1 MKRALFFSTVIAIA
15 SSIAII
21 DSLVCLAQ
29 GSKYGQ
35 FAPPDA
41 FEDDPKLAYYGS
53 ENEWSRRQFSK
64 EKAEK
69 ESKRRG
75 QRVLLET
82 MDGNP
87 TAALVWAAEY
97 LAEDPD
103 DLESIFNQVVA
114 YSQLGQIDEA
124 FAAMKQAVDGG
135 LPVERFLAGPRQL
148 LKPLTESKEFQDFVR
163 DRTSGLIHGPMLGYV
178 TDHSARIWVR
188 TENETLVTVQVY
200 TCDSTGKPTNNVASK
215 RSALSDPQ
223 MDFTAMVD
231 VAGLQPNTR
240 YVYDVLI
247 DNKSVLAGDLPQ
259 LHTFPTPGTPGRF
272 SAAFGGG
279 AGFMPDH
286 ERMWDTIATRDP
298 DALFLLGDNVYIDLP
313 EEPRGLHQYT
323 YYRRQ
328 SQPDFRRLTAST
340 PVYAIWDDHDAA
352 MDDVWLGPYHDRPAW
367 KPAMLRIFKQNWVNP
382 SYGNEESPGCWFKA
396 TFGDVDCF
404 FLETRYFRT
413 NPFGKDPTMLG
424 AIEKAWLLAELNKS
438 KAPFKVIISSVPWA
452 PNAKPG
458 SHDTWDGF
466 PQEREEIFQ
475 WIESN
480 KINGVL
486 LLSADR
492 HRSEAWK
499 IERPNGYPLY
509 DLMSSKLT
517 NEHTHECVPGPLFCY
532 NKLCSVGM
540 VTFDTTVADPT
551 ITYEIVNIDN
561 EVIDTLEI
569 KLSQISF

>member
-1 MKRALFFSTVIAIA
+1 MKKALFFSAVILIV
-15 SSIAII
+15 STITIV
-21 DSLVCLAQ
+21 DSLVCVAQ

-35 FAPPDA
+35 FAPRDA
-41 FEDDPKLAYYGS
+41 YVDGSDLAYYGS
-53 ENEWSRRQFSK
+53 ENEWSRRQFSQ
-64 EKAEK
+64 EKAED
-69 ESKRRG
+69 EYKRRG

-82 MDGNP
+82 LNGNP
-87 TAALVWAAEY
+87 NKALKWAAEY
-97 LAEDPD
+97 LVEDPQ
-103 DLESIFNQVVA
+103 DLESIFNQSIA
-114 YSQLGQIDEA
+114 YSQLGKIDQA
-124 FAAMKQAVDGG
+124 FASMKQAVEGG
-135 LPVERFLAGPRQL
+135 LPIERFLAGPRHL
-148 LKPLTESKEFQDFVR
+148 LEPLTQSKEFQEYARNRVSD
-163 DRTSGLIHGPMLGYV
+163 LIHGPMLGCV

-188 TENETLVTVQVY
+188 TEGVTPVKVQVFS
-200 TCDSTGKPTNNVASK
+200 CDSLGKPTTNVVATGTSL
-215 RSALSDPQ
+215 ADPQ
-223 MDFTAMVD
+223 MDFTATID
-231 VAGLQPNTR
+231 VTGLQPNTQ
-240 YVYDVLI
+240 YAYDILI
-247 DNKSVLAGDLPQ
+247 DDKSVLKGDRPRF
-259 LHTFPTPGTPGRF
+259 HTFPKPGTPGLF
-272 SAAFGGG
+272 KVAFGGG
-279 AGFMPDH
+279 AGFMPEH
-286 ERMWDTIATRDP
+286 ERMWDTISTQEP

-328 SQPDFRRLTAST
+328 SQPEFRRLTAST

-367 KPAMLRIFKQNWVNP
+367 KPAMLQIFKENWVNP
-382 SYGNEESPGCWFKA
+382 GYGDEESPGCWFKA
-396 TFGDVDCF
+396 SFGDIDCF

-424 AIEKAWLLAELNKS
+424 AVEKTWLLSELKNS
-438 KAPFKVIISSVPWA
+438 KATFKVIVSSVPWA

-466 PQEREEIFQ
+466 PKEREEIFRS
-475 WIESN
+475 IETN

-499 IERPNGYPLY
+499 IDRSNGYPLY

-540 VTFDTTVADPT
+540 VTFDTKETDPK
-551 ITYEIVNIDN
+551 ITYEIVNIDGD
-561 EVIDTLEI
+561 VIDTLVI
-569 KLSQISF
+569 KHNQISF